1 MASQANIGKKVN
13 QLKILFLVNI
23 PSPYRND
30 FFNELGKKCDLTV
43 LYEKKLAD
51 DRKWQFAQSINYKAI
66 YMNGKKTGPDTAL
79 CFEVIKYL
87 KMEFDKIVIGG
98 YSTPTGM
105 LAIIYLNLKKKKF
118 YLNCDGGI
126 IKNDSKINYIIK
138 RYFIKS
144 AYIWL
149 STGIE
154 TNKYLKHYGADNN
167 RIYNYPFSSIKNTD
181 ILENP
186 LNSSQKKLLRTKLN
200 INSSKMIISVGQFID
215 RKGFDLIIKVAK
227 DFPSIDFYLIGGKST
242 EVYDRLISSLDIK
255 NVYFIDFMEKN
266 HLYLYY
272 QSADLM
278 VFPTREDIW
287 GLVINEAMANGLPII
302 STNKCNAAIELIKN
316 NGIIVESDNLKQLK
330 ESISTLMSDEN
341 KLLEMANV
349 SCQIM
354 KNYTIESMAQKHIEI
369 FMNT

>member
-1 MASQANIGKKVN
+1 MASRADIDKNTN
-13 QLKILFLVNI
+13 RLKILFLVNI

-43 LYEKKLAD
+43 LFEKRIAD
-51 DRKWQFAQSINYKAI
+51 DRKWQFEQSINYKAI

-87 KMEFDKIVIGG
+87 KMDFDKIVVGG

-105 LAIIYLNLKKKKF
+105 LAITYLNLKKKKF

-126 IKNDSKINYIIK
+126 IKSDSKINYVIK
-138 RYFIKS
+138 KYFIKS

-149 STGIE
+149 STGTE
-154 TNKYLKHYGADNN
+154 TNRYLRHYGADND
-167 RIYNYPFSSIKNTD
+167 RIYNYPFSSIKNID
-181 ILENP
+181 ILEKP
-186 LNSSQKKLLRTKLN
+186 LSRSQKKLLRTKLN
-200 INSSKMIISVGQFID
+200 INSSKMIISVGQFIE
-215 RKGFDLIIKVAK
+215 RKGFDLLIRAAK
-227 DFPSIDFYLIGGKST
+227 DFSDIDFYLIGGKSIKA
-242 EVYDRLISSLDIK
+242 YNKLISFLNVK
-255 NVYFIDFMEKN
+255 NIYFYDFMEKDR
-266 HLYLYY
+266 LYLYY

-302 STNKCNAAIELIKN
+302 STNKCNSAIELIKN
-316 NGIIVESDNLKQLK
+316 NGIIIESDNLKQLK
-330 ESISTLMSDEN
+330 ESIFSLMNNEN
-341 KLLEMANV
+341 QLLEMSNV
-349 SCQIM
+349 SCKII